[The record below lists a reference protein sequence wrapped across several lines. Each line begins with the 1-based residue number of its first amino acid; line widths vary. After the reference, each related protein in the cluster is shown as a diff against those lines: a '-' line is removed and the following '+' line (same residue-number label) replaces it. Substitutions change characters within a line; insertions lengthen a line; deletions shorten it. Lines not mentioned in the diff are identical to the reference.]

1 MRYCIPF
8 ISLLGLVM
16 ACSGNSTNTTSN
28 ASGSGSSNAGAG
40 GSDSSSASSGG
51 SGASTTGAG
60 GAGTGGAPMACGTF
74 QSGDDFL
81 ACAATYLTGDGADMA
96 GGVAIAPN
104 GDIFYAGSI
113 AAGDFGVTSTTLL
126 DGGTAGLIRFS
137 SDGRKV
143 LSVTRLGSAVTD
155 VAIRKS
161 NGQIAVSGSFGAAVL
176 DSTGKTVLW
185 SSSAPG
191 NASEIAIGEA
201 GTVATLVG
209 TKVTVF
215 DKDGAILSSF
225 DVPTN
230 REVTDVAIDDGS
242 KLVFATGFKQD
253 DGAPC
258 TQLQIPFLRA
268 YAFNGTLAWKAYDWN
283 KTEAGNASECADSRG
298 YALAMGADGKLYY
311 AGESHGGN
319 TVHRRLPLDLTQ
331 NAPVVKYDAYN
342 DPYNLNGAAPIGFYA
357 RFDPATGTIEQ
368 AQFVCTRLSS
378 GKGNAARPRAIAAD
392 AQGNM
397 FIAGAT
403 ACCIENGPTKTVNG
417 SPAMPAYAGGG
428 FLLVVSSDFKQRLAW
443 TAFNGEIGGGA
454 NGTSV
459 AVGASSAA
467 LLFQQNIDPAKQ
479 TSTTEIPLLTF
490 NAVQS
495 LPGGGASD
503 GHLVVFP
510 AP

>member
-1 MRYCIPF
+1 
-8 ISLLGLVM
+8 
-16 ACSGNSTNTTSN
+16 
-28 ASGSGSSNAGAG
+28 
-40 GSDSSSASSGG
+40 
-51 SGASTTGAG
+51 
-60 GAGTGGAPMACGTF
+60 MACGTF
-74 QSGDDFL
+74 QTGDDFL
-81 ACAATYLTGDGADMA
+81 ACAATYLTGDGADVA

-104 GDIFYAGSI
+104 GDVVYAGSI

-126 DGGTAGLIRFS
+126 DGGTAGLIRLA
-137 SDGRKV
+137 SDGRNV

-155 VAIRKS
+155 IAIRRS
-161 NGQIAVSGSFGAAVL
+161 TGHIAVSGSFGAAVL

-185 SSSAPG
+185 SNSAPG
-191 NASEIAIGEA
+191 SVSEISIGHD
-201 GTVATLVG
+201 GTVAALAG

-215 DKDGAILSSF
+215 DNEGAIKSTF

-230 REVTDVAIDDGS
+230 REVTDIAVDDAT

-268 YAFNGTLAWKAYDWN
+268 YTFDGTAAWKAYDWN
-283 KTEAGNASECADSRG
+283 KSEAGNASECADTRG

-331 NAPVVKYDAYN
+331 NAPVVKYDPYN

-357 RFDPATGTIEQ
+357 RFDAATGTIEQ

-392 AQGNM
+392 AQGNV

-403 ACCIENGPTKTVNG
+403 ACCMENGATKTVNG
-417 SPAMPAYAGGG
+417 SPAMPTYAGGG
-428 FLLVVSSDFKQRLAW
+428 FLLVVSSDFKERLAW
-443 TAFNGEIGGGA
+443 TAFNGEMGSGA

-459 AVGASSAA
+459 AVGVASAA
-467 LLFQQNIDPAKQ
+467 LLFQQSIDPAKQ
-479 TSTTEIPLLTF
+479 TSTSEIPLLTF
-490 NAVQS
+490 HAVQS
-495 LPGGGASD
+495 VPGGGASD

-510 AP
+510 VP